1 MTERVNGYRLSAR
14 AAEVARGGIGHNGGP
29 AIENAVSSAA
39 IGTTDLG
46 DIYEWFGSGQQAA
59 GVNVTPETA
68 MRSTAVWRCVTLIA
82 GALMTQELGVYRL
95 SPKGEFIRQH
105 GHPYDRFLNSEPNQE
120 MTGAVFVENT
130 AIQMLLRGNGYGL
143 IRQARNGTI
152 TSIDFYFPARVL
164 PFRSGDRSI
173 WYRFTNEDGT
183 TEDHHASYVLHFK
196 GPGLSVDGIRAL
208 SPISHHAQSVGINLA
223 TREYEAGQFER
234 GLMTNDFF
242 QFPAGSTVTKDQR
255 AAFKEYLRK
264 KAMGVANAHNPLI
277 LEQGAEWKRVAVT
290 AKDAQLLELLQY
302 SVVDVCRI
310 FGVPPNMAGEVSNTS
325 NFGTGVE
332 QQSIGFDRWTVLPH
346 KVRIAGEWSRK
357 LFPVVGARAPE
368 YFVWWN
374 DDFLLSGDSKAIA
387 AYLRAALGGNQLPG
401 WISKNE
407 ARRKVN
413 LPPVEGGDEIY
424 SPTPGALPAPEA
436 TDDAETDDDELDA
449 AIGDQDKEPSD
460 AA

>member
-1 MTERVNGYRLSAR
+1 MSDIVNGYRLSSR
-14 AAEVARGGIGHNGGP
+14 AAEAARGRGGQDTGP

-39 IGTTDLG
+39 IATADPG
-46 DIYEWFGSGQQAA
+46 DVFEWFGGGQQAA
-59 GVNVTPETA
+59 GMTITPETA
-68 MRSTAVWRCVTLIA
+68 MRSTAVWRCVTLIS

-95 SPKGEFIRQH
+95 SPKGEFIREH
-105 GHPYDRFLNSEPNQE
+105 GHPYDRFLNCEPNQE
-120 MTGAVFVENT
+120 MTSAVFVENI
-130 AIQMLLRGNGYGL
+130 AIQLLLRGNGYGL

-164 PFRSGDRSI
+164 PYRSADRSI

-208 SPISHHAQSVGINLA
+208 SPISNHAQSVGINLA
-223 TREYEAGQFER
+223 TRDYEAGQFER
-234 GLMTNDFF
+234 GLMTNDYF
-242 QFPAGSTVTKDQR
+242 QFAGEVSREQR

-264 KAMGVANAHNPLI
+264 KAMGITNAHNPLL
-277 LEQGAEWKRVAVT
+277 LEGGAEWKRVAVT

-310 FGVPPNMAGEVSNTS
+310 YGVPPNMAGETSGTS
-325 NFGTGVE
+325 NWGTGVE
-332 QQSIGFDRWTVLPH
+332 QQSIGFDRWTILPH
-346 KVRIAGEWSRK
+346 KVRIAGEWTRK
-357 LFPVVGARAPE
+357 LFPVVGARAPQ

-413 LPPVEGGDEIY
+413 LPPVPDGDAIY
-424 SPTPGALPAPEA
+424 SPTGEAPAPEPTSTGDDALDDALPA
-436 TDDAETDDDELDA
+436 DDKDNPDA
-449 AIGDQDKEPSD
+449 A
-460 AA
+460 